1 MSVVR
6 ALAHFKKADPVLY
19 AAAKD
24 VKIKPLKPR
33 PPEDYF
39 KSLCFEIINQQ
50 LNGKVARTIF
60 ARFEAL
66 FRKGVTP
73 GSVNRIK
80 VDRIRSI
87 GASWSKAEFIK
98 DLAKKVCSG
107 ELDLRKLKRL
117 DNKSAIE
124 QLTSVKGIGPWTA
137 EMFLMFTIGR
147 EDLFSHG
154 DLGLRK
160 GVEKLYGLTD
170 KAQIEKLSQKWSPYR
185 TYACRV
191 LWGVN
196 D

>member
-1 MSVVR
+1 MSVTE
-6 ALAHFKKADPVLY
+6 ALAHFRKVDPLLY

-24 VKIKPLKPR
+24 ISIKPLKPR
-33 PPEDYF
+33 QPRDYF
-39 KSLCFEIINQQ
+39 RSLCFEIINQQ

-60 ARFEAL
+60 ARFEAM
-66 FRKGVTP
+66 FRQGITP
-73 GSVNRIK
+73 ESVNRIK
-80 VDRIRSI
+80 IERIRSI

-107 ELDLRKLKRL
+107 ELDLSKLKRL
-117 DNKSAIE
+117 DNESAIG

-160 GVEKLYGLTD
+160 GVEKLYGITD
-170 KAQIEKLSQKWSPYR
+170 KDEVERLSQRWSPYR
-185 TYACRV
+185 TYACKGFVERQ
-191 LWGVN
+191 
-196 D
+196 